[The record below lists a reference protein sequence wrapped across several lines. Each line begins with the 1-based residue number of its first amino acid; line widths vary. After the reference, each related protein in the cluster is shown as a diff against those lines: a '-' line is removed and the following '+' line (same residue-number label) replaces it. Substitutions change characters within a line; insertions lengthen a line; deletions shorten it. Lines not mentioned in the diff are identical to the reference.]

1 MNLSSLGSP
10 GRMMSF
16 VAMLVLLAA
25 GCAADRDTSST
36 TSGAEQG
43 STGPTVVVT
52 TTVWGDVARNI
63 VGENGVV
70 EVLMPLGA
78 DPHGFQAS
86 SQQVAAIHA
95 ADLVIANGLGLEGG
109 LLEVLAAAEN
119 DGANIVAVAPR
130 LDPIPFGSDD
140 ADHEEDRDPH
150 VWMDPIRVAEGARI
164 IGRELAAIAPNI
176 DWVGRADT
184 YAATLLSTDGAIE
197 DTLASIAPERRRMVT
212 NHDALGYFADRYG
225 FAIIGTV
232 VPGGSSLAD
241 PSSAELAD
249 LVETMRREDVNV
261 IFAETTQSAALA
273 EAVASELGEEVQVVE
288 LYTGSLGEPGSGAD
302 TVAGMLATN
311 TRRIA
316 DALGGV
322 RS

>member
-10 GRMMSF
+10 GGVLTF

-52 TTVWGDVARNI
+52 TTVWGDVASNV

-78 DPHGFQAS
+78 DPHGFQPS
-86 SQQVAAIHA
+86 SQQVAAINA

-109 LLEVLAAAEN
+109 LLEVLAAAKD

-184 YAATLLSTDGAIE
+184 YAATLLSIDGAIE

-261 IFAETTQSAALA
+261 IFAEKTQSAALA

-316 DALGGV
+316 EALGGV

>member
-1 MNLSSLGSP
+1 LNLSSLGSP
-10 GRMMSF
+10 GGVLTF

-25 GCAADRDTSST
+25 GCATDRHTSST

-52 TTVWGDVARNI
+52 TTVWGDVASNI

-86 SQQVAAIHA
+86 SQQVAALHA
-95 ADLVIANGLGLEGG
+95 ADLVVANGLGLEGG
-109 LLEVLAAAEN
+109 LLEVLAVAQG
-119 DGANIVAVAPR
+119 DGANILEVAPL
-130 LDPIPFGSDD
+130 LDPIPFGSGD
-140 ADHEEDRDPH
+140 ADHEEPRDPH
-150 VWMDPIRVAEGARI
+150 VWMDPTRAADGARI
-164 IGRELAAIAPNI
+164 IGRELAAIAPNV

-184 YAATLLSTDGAIE
+184 YAATLLSTDDAIE
-197 DTLASIAPERRRMVT
+197 DTLAPIAQEQRRMVT
-212 NHDALGYFADRYG
+212 NHDALGYFADRYDL
-225 FAIIGTV
+225 AIIGTV

-261 IFAETTQSAALA
+261 IFAETTQPAALA
-273 EAVASELGEEVQVVE
+273 EAVASELGEEVRVVE

-302 TVAGMLATN
+302 TLAGMLVTN
-311 TRRIA
+311 ARRIA